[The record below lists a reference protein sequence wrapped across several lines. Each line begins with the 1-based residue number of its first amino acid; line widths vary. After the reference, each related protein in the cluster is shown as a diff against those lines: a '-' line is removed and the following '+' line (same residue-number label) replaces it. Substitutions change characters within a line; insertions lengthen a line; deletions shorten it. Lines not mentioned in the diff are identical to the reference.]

1 MPKLTAAQL
10 TALAKIE
17 DNPGRVEAITR
28 VWKDWGRI
36 NGNVEHSLTKL
47 GLIEKSQESREVTYF
62 THGREHTVDIR
73 WWKLTSAG
81 ADALRETTF
90 AAAG

>member
-1 MPKLTAAQL
+1 MPKLTTAQL

-17 DNPGRVEAITR
+17 DNPGTVEAITR
-28 VWKDWGRI
+28 VWSQWLRI

-62 THGREHTVDIR
+62 PHGREHTVNVH
-73 WWKLTSAG
+73 WWTLTTAG
-81 ADALRETTF
+81 ADALH
-90 AAAG
+90 AATHAAV

>member
-17 DNPGRVEAITR
+17 DNPGTVEAMTR

-47 GLIEKSQESREVTYF
+47 GLIEKSRESREVSYF
-62 THGREHTVDIR
+62 THGREHTVNIH
-73 WWKLTSAG
+73 WWTLTAAG
-81 ADALRETTF
+81 ADALREAL
-90 AAAG
+90 AAAK